1 MHHCLRKVLLS
12 LNKNKSYCHFYS
24 FVSKDKILKWQ
35 FFNSYMWKMK
45 SNLIHNIINHLIPVN
60 FCRNMVRMSE
70 HMLFLSN
77 LYPVC
82 DMPDYITDRSPRAD
96 HFGGKTNG
104 NTLRLCSYRCWARW
118 HYRSCS
124 FYCKNFPI
132 EMLVPVIGEVS
143 FLIGLQQNIFTT
155 CFRTLRNLRN
165 VVIIIFGNAVDCWLQ
180 GWIIFMMIKT

>member
-1 MHHCLRKVLLS
+1 M
-12 LNKNKSYCHFYS
+12 
-24 FVSKDKILKWQ
+24 
-35 FFNSYMWKMK
+35 
-45 SNLIHNIINHLIPVN
+45 IHNITNHLIPVN
-60 FCRNMVRMSE
+60 FCRNMVRMNE
-70 HMLFLSN
+70 HMVFLSN

-82 DMPDYITDRSPRAD
+82 DMPDYITDWSPQAD

-104 NTLRLCSYRCWARW
+104 NTLRLCLYRRWACW

-132 EMLVPVIGEVS
+132 EMLLPVIGEVS

-180 GWIIFMMIKT
+180 GWIIFMMIKTT